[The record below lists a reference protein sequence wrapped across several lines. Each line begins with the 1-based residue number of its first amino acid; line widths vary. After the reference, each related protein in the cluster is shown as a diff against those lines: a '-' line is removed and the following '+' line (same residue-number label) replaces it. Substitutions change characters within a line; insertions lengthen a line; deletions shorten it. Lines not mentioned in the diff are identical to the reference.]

1 MPFCK
6 NCGAENNA
14 GSKFCFKCGSPLETP
29 QAADINNAPQGDI
42 NNIPQGEPQADFNNI
57 PQGQPQPDF
66 NGVPQGQM
74 NYGAPNGYAMPQ
86 GAPVP
91 PVQPKEKKPV
101 NKKLIII
108 IAVAVAVA
116 IIAAV
121 AAIII
126 VKNVKHKKEIE
137 RKTIDLKSYIE
148 VEFDG
153 YDTMGTAKVELNYD
167 DFYAATLKAMGK
179 TEKSASDRIKNK
191 ASAVYY
197 AISLTV
203 DKSSELSNGD
213 TITIDAD
220 YDEDK
225 VEAADV
231 IIKFDSYEVEVED
244 LDSVKEVDIFDSVE
258 LKFSGLDGKASV
270 DVENT
275 SKDSHVK
282 DLWISASPSY
292 NLSVGD
298 EITLSIDEYYQTFYL
313 ENYGIKIKETTK
325 EYTVTKDDVDTYI
338 TKIEDINDE
347 MMATVKDNAVEEIK
361 SSYSYSSNKLS
372 NIEYAGAYLVY
383 TKEDYKAN
391 TYNELYAVYTATITF
406 NDKDLKPATIYLPVK
421 MGSVIN
427 RSDGKQELNT
437 SWFSL
442 KGYSDVE
449 DSWTSFYGYGDQKTM
464 FEELISEVV
473 GEYDGYTYEVS
484 GSLEDYGSSDAK
496 DDKKSEEE
504 TTAED
509 ETEAESESETEE
521 K

>member
-14 GSKFCFKCGSPLETP
+14 GSKFCFKCGSPLEAS

-42 NNIPQGEPQADFNNI
+42 NNIPQGEPQADFNSI
-57 PQGQPQPDF
+57 
-66 NGVPQGQM
+66 PQGQM

-86 GAPVP
+86 GTPVP

-108 IAVAVAVA
+108 IAVAVVVA

-121 AAIII
+121 AAIVI

-137 RKTIDLKSYIE
+137 RKTIELKNYIE

-153 YDTMGTAKVELNYD
+153 YDTMGTARVELNYD

-179 TEKSASDRIKNK
+179 TEKSATDRIKNK

-220 YDEDK
+220 IDK
-225 VEAADV
+225 DTIKAADV

-258 LKFSGLDGKASV
+258 LKFSGLDGDASV

-275 SKDSHVK
+275 ATDSHVK
-282 DLWISASPSY
+282 ELWISASPSY

-298 EITLSIDEYYQTFYL
+298 EITLSIDEYYQQYFL
-313 ENYGIKIKETTK
+313 ENYGIKIKDITK
-325 EYTVTKDDVDTYI
+325 KYTVTKDDVDTYI
-338 TKIEDINDE
+338 TKIEDINDN
-347 MMATVKDNAVEEIK
+347 MMTTVKDNAVETIK

-372 NIEYAGAYLVY
+372 DIEYAGAYLVY
-383 TKEDYKAN
+383 TKEDYTAN

-437 SWFSL
+437 TWFNL
-442 KGYSDVE
+442 KGYSHIE
-449 DSWTSFYGYGDQKTM
+449 DS
-464 FEELISEVV
+464 
-473 GEYDGYTYEVS
+473 
-484 GSLEDYGSSDAK
+484 
-496 DDKKSEEE
+496 
-504 TTAED
+504 
-509 ETEAESESETEE
+509 
-521 K
+521 